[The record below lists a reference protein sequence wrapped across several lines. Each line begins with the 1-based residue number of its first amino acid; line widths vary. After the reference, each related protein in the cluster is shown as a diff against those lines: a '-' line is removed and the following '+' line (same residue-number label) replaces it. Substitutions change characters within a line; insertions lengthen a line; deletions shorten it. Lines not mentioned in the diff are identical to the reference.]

1 MLGGVEPRDG
11 TARHSLRRRV
21 RGDELRMLLLER
33 LQFLQQRVEGI
44 VGDLWIVEDVV
55 AILMVPNL
63 VAQRGDAIGWRH
75 G

>member
-1 MLGGVEPRDG
+1 MSNPATGRPATRCVGESER
-11 TARHSLRRRV
+11 
-21 RGDELRMLLLER
+21 DELRMLLLER

-55 AILMVPNL
+55 AILVVPNL